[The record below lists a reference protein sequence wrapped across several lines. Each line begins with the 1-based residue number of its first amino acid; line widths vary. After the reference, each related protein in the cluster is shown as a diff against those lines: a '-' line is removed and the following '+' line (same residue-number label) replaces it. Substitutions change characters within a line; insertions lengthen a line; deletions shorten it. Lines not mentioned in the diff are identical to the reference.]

1 MIVCSCNVLSDAQIR
16 TTIAGESAV
25 PRTPGQ
31 VYRCMGCSPQCG
43 RCARTIKA
51 MLDDIRG
58 LSRPAEPACGVC
70 PAACP
75 AVTHGAGA
83 VGGFTGDV
91 VEVATLERIRA

>member
-16 TTIAGESAV
+16 TTIGDEAAN

-31 VYRCMGCSPQCG
+31 VYRCLGCSPQCG

-58 LSRPAEPACGVC
+58 LTPRNDTACGVC

-75 AVTHGAGA
+75 AVTHGHGQV
-83 VGGFTGDV
+83 VGRTDDV
-91 VEVATLERIRA
+91 IEVATMTRVRA